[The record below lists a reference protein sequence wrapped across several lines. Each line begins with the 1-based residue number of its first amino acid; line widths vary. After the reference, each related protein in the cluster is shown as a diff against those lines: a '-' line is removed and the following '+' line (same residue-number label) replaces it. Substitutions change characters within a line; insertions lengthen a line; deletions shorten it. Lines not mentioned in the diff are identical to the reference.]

1 MSPDKSFGDIISEVR
16 IIKQQVSQMIR
27 LCPHMYLLYYQLRH
41 PNIVRYRRIFVE
53 NQRLYIVMD
62 LIDGVQNCFLYENF
76 VIFRCFAKG
85 SHSLYSRKEIT
96 VC

>member
-1 MSPDKSFGDIISEVR
+1 MMESREMSPDKSFGDIISEVR

-27 LCPHMYLLYYQLRH
+27 YMIRLCPDKYLLYCQLRH

-62 LIDGVQNCFLYENF
+62 LIDGLQNCF
-76 VIFRCFAKG
+76 
-85 SHSLYSRKEIT
+85 S
-96 VC
+96 